1 MNRCGG
7 TTSASIGA
15 TSEGGKHCTPTLVDA
30 RRDLAPIA
38 AMRFDVSGI
47 GSNGRSPSSQA
58 QRRRRDEICLQLAG
72 NRIYEEKRAMLIGM
86 QEARGD
92 ASSFGRRYSRVRG
105 SRRLGFSIQTVLTLV
120 LALVAHCAFASS
132 NVTDDEQQQ
141 AALRTLMGTDP
152 APADSVKG
160 VALSPWAHG
169 PSASGPLWVVAAL
182 VQRPTETVDAELWTG
197 VLTRDGQGFRLLASD
212 RSERVDTSPML
223 WSPFL
228 AMDVIPYRISAQ
240 ETAFG
245 VLFGNNY
252 TSTAHSD
259 STGILNLYRY
269 RDGRVTPV
277 FSALTDWSTYDK
289 DGAAECEEKNDG
301 KRGKPGDAQQDSCD
315 AENTTETHYVLSFSP
330 HMTNGH
336 YDLLVRPKGK
346 AGAGKSARFTWN
358 GNTYQPR
365 RFTGD

>member
-1 MNRCGG
+1 
-7 TTSASIGA
+7 
-15 TSEGGKHCTPTLVDA
+15 
-30 RRDLAPIA
+30 
-38 AMRFDVSGI
+38 
-47 GSNGRSPSSQA
+47 
-58 QRRRRDEICLQLAG
+58 
-72 NRIYEEKRAMLIGM
+72 MLIGM

-92 ASSFGRRYSRVRG
+92 ASSFGRRYSRARG
-105 SRRLGFSIQTVLTLV
+105 SRKLGFPIQTVLTLV

-160 VALSPWAHG
+160 VALSPWVHG

-346 AGAGKSARFTWN
+346 AGASKSARFTWN